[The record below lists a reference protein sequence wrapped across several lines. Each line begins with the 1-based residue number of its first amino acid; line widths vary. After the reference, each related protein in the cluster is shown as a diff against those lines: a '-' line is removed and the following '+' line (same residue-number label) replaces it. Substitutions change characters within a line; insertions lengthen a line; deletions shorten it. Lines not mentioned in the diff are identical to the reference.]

1 MVHKPSDSP
10 FFGSIRFGMS
20 IYNYV
25 ILYIIE
31 PSMKQATFTELRA
44 HAKQYF
50 DIVEAGESVRVLRNG
65 KAIADIVPVMADLP
79 SWKRRKAQ
87 PLVLDG
93 MSVSRMILQERESG
107 A

>member
-1 MVHKPSDSP
+1 MVHKRSDSP
-10 FFGSIRFGMS
+10 LFGSIRFGMI